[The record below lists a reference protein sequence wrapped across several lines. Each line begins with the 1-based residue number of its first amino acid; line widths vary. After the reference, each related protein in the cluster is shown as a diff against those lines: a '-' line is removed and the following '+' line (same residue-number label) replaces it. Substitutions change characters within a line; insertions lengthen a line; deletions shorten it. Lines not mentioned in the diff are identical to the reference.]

1 MYTIFDETKV
11 MKEVKRRMQQ
21 TSELLNRILKHPMLE
36 GRKIHSQTL
45 HMEMSEGIT
54 FSKVSIH
61 RDELIVLPWKPY
73 TSEQNHRYGAYID
86 ESEELDEIEAYA
98 NIIIQSFTEEESRF
112 EFFIQGWDDYLFLL
126 VIEHKGD
133 EM

>member
-11 MKEVKRRMQQ
+11 MKEVKRIMK
-21 TSELLNRILKHPMLE
+21 TSELLNRILQHSMLE
-36 GRKIHSQTL
+36 GRKIHSQSL
-45 HMEMSEGIT
+45 DMELSEGIT
-54 FSKVSIH
+54 FSKASIH
-61 RDELIVLPWKPY
+61 KDELIVLPWKPY
-73 TSEQNHRYGAYID
+73 TSEQNHMYGAYID

-98 NIIIQSFTEEESRF
+98 KIVIQCFTEEGSHF

-126 VIEHKGD
+126 VIEYKGR

>member
-11 MKEVKRRMQQ
+11 MKEVKRRMKQ
-21 TSELLNRILKHPMLE
+21 TSELLNRVLKHPMLE
-36 GRKIHSQTL
+36 DRKIHSQTL

-54 FSKVSIH
+54 FSKASIH

-73 TSEQNHRYGAYID
+73 TSEQNHIYGAYID
-86 ESEELDEIEAYA
+86 ESEELDEIETYA
-98 NIIIQSFTEEESRF
+98 NIIIQSFTEEGSHY

-126 VIEHKGD
+126 VIEHKGC
-133 EM
+133 EV

>member
-1 MYTIFDETKV
+1 
-11 MKEVKRRMQQ
+11 MQQ

-36 GRKIHSQTL
+36 DRKIHSQAL

-54 FSKVSIH
+54 FSKVSIL

>member
-11 MKEVKRRMQQ
+11 MKEVSRRMRQ
-21 TSELLNRILKHPMLE
+21 TAELLNKILKHPMLE

-45 HMEMSEGIT
+45 HMEMSEGIA

-61 RDELIVLPWKPY
+61 RDELIVLPWKTY
-73 TSEQNHRYGAYID
+73 TSEQNHIYGAYID
-86 ESEELDEIEAYA
+86 ESKELDEIEAYA
-98 NIIIQSFTEEESRF
+98 EIIIRSFTGEERPF

-126 VIEHKGD
+126 VIEHKGS
-133 EM
+133 EV